1 MPRGFS
7 DSKIWSHF
15 VPQNQPVLPYHPVP
29 ELCALP
35 ALAMSKISFSSALSP
50 DQLKQLAEIEIAQAR
65 RIESSEERLRRL
77 TLADALTNLAE
88 IKTLLLEYERRL
100 VN

>member
-1 MPRGFS
+1 M
-7 DSKIWSHF
+7 
-15 VPQNQPVLPYHPVP
+15 PQNQPVLPYHLVS

-35 ALAMSKISFSSALSP
+35 GLAMSKISFSSALSP

-65 RIESSEERLRRL
+65 RIDSGEERLRRL